1 MTMLQ
6 EVMRAYQENTAR
18 MLILSALS
26 FAGGYGLYIYS
37 FLLTIREKK
46 APFPFW
52 MHVFYLAHDITGAV
66 VFGIAAYQNHWFWFF
81 ASTSIALLVWN
92 AFEIFNIVMG
102 IKYERQ
108 EIWGRYY
115 ASPVTTLQAIARTAW
130 LVVLMFAVVNIL
142 RVYMHD
148 DVMFKWFSL
157 TNAIMAVFPGF
168 LWNERQSRAWS
179 SVGLAI
185 LIVGVSANTFLPP
198 GFGMFTTASTFFD
211 QPWFYLTGV
220 ICTAFSIKHLVM
232 LLRYPPKPVVAGQKQ
247 PIW

>member
-1 MTMLQ
+1 MNMLQ
-6 EVMRAYQENTAR
+6 EVMSAYKDHTLR
-18 MLILSALS
+18 MLILSAIS

-52 MHVFYLAHDITGAV
+52 MHAFYLAHDVTGAV
-66 VFGIAAYQNHWFWFF
+66 VFARAASQNQWFWFF
-81 ASTSIALLVWN
+81 SGTAIALLIWN
-92 AFEIFNIVMG
+92 CFEIFNIVMG

-115 ASPVTTLQAIARTAW
+115 PAPVTTGQAIGRTAW
-130 LVVLMFAVVNIL
+130 LLALMIVAVNIF
-142 RVYMHD
+142 RVFMQD
-148 DVMFKWFSL
+148 EVMFKWFAL

-168 LWNERQSRAWS
+168 LWNERQSRAGS

-185 LIVGVSANTFLPP
+185 LIVLVSANTFLPP
-198 GFGMFTTASTFFD
+198 GLGMFTTASPFFD

-220 ICTAFSIKHLVM
+220 VCTAFSLKHLIM
-232 LLRYPPKPVVAGQKQ
+232 LLAYPPKTAAAGAKP